1 MEPLYII
8 IGIAVCIIL
17 GLLYLLSRRAPS
29 KVFTQTKEELT
40 RERLRTEQLESAQAA
55 LQQELQAMRQQG
67 RMHEDQMRQSLQD
80 KSAIETKLQ
89 LLEDHLKKEEQ
100 TNVTQGSEIKQQHQ
114 ELVEFR
120 ETIAQLKSV
129 NQALQEKLEQ
139 QEENI
144 KKQSENLI
152 EVFKNE
158 AQKAFEEKS
167 QKFSEEN
174 KVSIENI
181 LKPLNEKIKDFQHR
195 VEETHKDTIDR
206 HASLRQQILS
216 LRDLN
221 ESMTKEAQ
229 QLTKALKGDSKI
241 QGNWG
246 EVILQR
252 VLEKSGLDKGRE
264 YEIQQS
270 FNTEEGR
277 KQPDVI
283 IYLPDG
289 KKIIIDSK
297 VSLTAYEKM
306 VNADE
311 SEYETFLKAHLLSIR
326 NHVDQLSEK
335 RYHDIYQ
342 MESPDF
348 VLMFVPIETAF
359 SAAVNADHEIY
370 NKAFD
375 KNIVIVT
382 PSTLLATLKTVD
394 SMWTNEKQKRNSI
407 EIATEAGKMYD
418 KLVLLLE
425 DLKKIGLQMD
435 TTKKTYAA
443 AMNKLYEGKG
453 NMIGKAEKLK
463 KLGAKAS
470 KSIDQKWLERS
481 GDASEEHE
489 SQ

>member
-1 MEPLYII
+1 MDPFV
-8 IGIAVCIIL
+8 IALSAALVIVVLIL
-17 GLLYLLSRRAPS
+17 LLVLSKRVPIHKYHTAR
-29 KVFTQTKEELT
+29 
-40 RERLRTEQLESAQAA
+40 EQLAQEQERTSQLMLTQQK
-55 LQQELQAMRQQG
+55 LQNEIDTSRTRSREQEDLMRS
-67 RMHEDQMRQSLQD
+67 SLQH
-80 KSAIETKLQ
+80 KSAIESKLE
-89 LLEDHLKKEEQ
+89 LLEVHLKKEER
-100 TNVTQGSEIKQQHQ
+100 TNEIQGVEIKQQH
-114 ELVEFR
+114 EDLVAFR
-120 ETIAQLKSV
+120 ETIAQLQSV
-129 NQALQEKLEQ
+129 NEALNEKLEK
-139 QEENI
+139 QEENL

-152 EVFKNE
+152 QVFKNE
-158 AQKAFEEKS
+158 AQRAFEEKS

-174 KVSIENI
+174 KINIQTI
-181 LKPLNEKIKDFQHR
+181 LKPLNDKIKDFQHR

-206 HASLRQQILS
+206 HASLREQILN

-246 EVILQR
+246 EVVLQR
-252 VLEKSGLDKGRE
+252 VLEKSGLEKGRE

-270 FNTEEGR
+270 FQTEEGR

-289 KKIIIDSK
+289 KKLIVDSK
-297 VSLTAYEKM
+297 VSLTGYEKM
-306 VNADE
+306 INAEEEEFDT
-311 SEYETFLKAHLLSIR
+311 YLKAHLLSIK

-342 MESPDF
+342 IESPDF
-348 VLMFVPIETAF
+348 VLMFIPIETAF
-359 SAAVNADHEIY
+359 SSAVNADHEIY
-370 NKAFD
+370 QRAFD

-382 PSTLLATLKTVD
+382 PATLLATLKTID

-425 DLKKIGLQMD
+425 DLKRIGAQMD
-435 TTKKTYAA
+435 TTKKSYSA
-443 AMNKLYEGKG
+443 AMNKLYEGSG
-453 NMIGKAEKLK
+453 NMIKRAEKLK

-470 KSIDQKWLERS
+470 KSIDQKWIERA
-481 GDASEEHE
+481 GEPNEE
-489 SQ
+489 

>member
-1 MEPLYII
+1 MDPLYLVIA
-8 IGIAVCIIL
+8 IAVAAIL
-17 GLLYLLSRRAPS
+17 VLLYLVSRRVPGSTLQSA
-29 KVFTQTKEELT
+29 KEQLAK
-40 RERLRTEQLESAQAA
+40 ERQRAEQLESAQQS
-55 LQQELQAMRQQG
+55 LQKELHDIRQHGRLQE
-67 RMHEDQMRQSLQD
+67 EQMRQSLQD
-80 KSAIETKLQ
+80 KSSIETKLKM
-89 LLEDHLKKEEQ
+89 LEDHLKKEEQ
-100 TNVTQGSEIKQQHQ
+100 TNVVQGDEIKQQHQ
-114 ELVEFR
+114 ELVAFR

-129 NQALQEKLEQ
+129 NNALQDKLEQ
-139 QEENI
+139 QEENL

-174 KVSIENI
+174 KISIENI

-195 VEETHKDTIDR
+195 VEETHKDSIDR

-221 ESMTKEAQ
+221 EAMTKEAQ
-229 QLTKALKGDSKI
+229 QLAKALKGDSKI

-246 EVILQR
+246 EIILQR

-264 YEIQQS
+264 YEVQQS

-311 SEYETFLKAHLLSIR
+311 DEYDTFLKAHLLSIKT
-326 NHVDQLSEK
+326 HVDQLSEK

-348 VLMFVPIETAF
+348 VLMFIPIETAF

-443 AMNKLYEGKG
+443 AMNKLYEGSG
-453 NMIGKAEKLK
+453 NMIRRAEKLK

-470 KSIDQKWLERS
+470 KSIDEKWIERS
-481 GDASEEHE
+481 GEAGEE
-489 SQ
+489 